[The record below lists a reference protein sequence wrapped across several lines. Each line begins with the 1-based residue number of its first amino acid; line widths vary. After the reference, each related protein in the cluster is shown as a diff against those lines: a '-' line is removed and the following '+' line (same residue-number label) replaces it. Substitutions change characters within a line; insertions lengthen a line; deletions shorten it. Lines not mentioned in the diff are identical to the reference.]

1 MTMTTDRD
9 ARTIARDHVN
19 TDPDP
24 VAVVTDA
31 NRRAASTL
39 RTADADPLDAVAW
52 ASAHLAA
59 LERTL
64 VPLARRT
71 GGEARTEVAEIR
83 RLGRRLHLELRR
95 LEQRSS
101 GDALIARTD
110 PRALRARV
118 VERLEEFT
126 VAETAMLTG
135 LFAGLGAD
143 VTAVAVAAYSKSLA
157 VAPTRPHPHTPHRGL
172 LGAVAFRVEALRDR
186 VLNTMDGRHV
196 PVPRPRRPVREPGRW
211 GQYLLG
217 EARPA
222 ER

>member
-1 MTMTTDRD
+1 MTMTTEGD
-9 ARTIARDHVN
+9 ARTTARHQVS
-19 TDPDP
+19 TEPDP
-24 VAVVTDA
+24 VAVVTEA

-39 RTADADPLDAVAW
+39 RSTDADPLDAVAW

-64 VPLARRT
+64 VPLARRLGHESRAET
-71 GGEARTEVAEIR
+71 AEIR

-101 GDALIARTD
+101 GDALIARSD

-118 VERLEEFT
+118 VDRLEEFT
-126 VAETAMLTG
+126 TAETAMLTR
-135 LFAGLGAD
+135 LFAELGSD
-143 VTAVAVAAYSKSLA
+143 VTAVAVAAYSRSLG

-196 PVPRPRRPVREPGRW
+196 PVPRPRRTVREPGRW

-217 EARPA
+217 ESGSGGR
-222 ER
+222 